1 MSKIQQLIDNY
12 EKKINSPWEDNLSGQ
27 EKVWF
32 VVYQKEKERLLRNRI
47 SEFELKT
54 NKAGKKWFHTDLTKT
69 FPKWMIRQEYR
80 EEYFKNPESLD
91 FALTEYEEFVVEK
104 VRGVLTQEKADSYS
118 IVAISGVGTV
128 FGFLKVHSIV
138 KEVRSD
144 ISGRLVVFFPGTYDG
159 NTYRLLDA
167 RDGWDYRA
175 VPITNEKGVLS

>member
-12 EKKINSPWEDNLSGQ
+12 ERKVNSPWEDNLSAQ

-32 VVYQKEKERLLRNRI
+32 VVYQKEKERMLRNRI

-54 NKAGKKWFHTDLTKT
+54 KKAEKKWFHTDLTET
-69 FPKWMIRQEYR
+69 FPEWMMEQEYR

-91 FALTEYEEFVVEK
+91 FALTKYQEFVIGK
-104 VRGVLTQEKADSYS
+104 VRELLTRDAADGSS
-118 IVAISGVGTV
+118 IVAVSGVGTV
-128 FGFLKVHSIV
+128 FGFLKVHNLV
-138 KEVRSD
+138 KELRGD
-144 ISGRLVVFFPGTYDG
+144 ISGRLVVFFPGNYDG

-175 VPITNEKGVLS
+175 VPITNEKGVV